1 MHITH
6 IMYIFRIDE
15 MKEMNPY
22 IGEEVSDIYK
32 YNVQV
37 KSGKFYSSFVIGYSH
52 NVVCIHYLVG
62 GR

>member
-1 MHITH
+1 MDVWTYMHITH
-6 IMYIFRIDE
+6 I
-15 MKEMNPY
+15 K
-22 IGEEVSDIYK
+22 EVSVIYK

-52 NVVCIHYLVG
+52 NVVCIHYLGG